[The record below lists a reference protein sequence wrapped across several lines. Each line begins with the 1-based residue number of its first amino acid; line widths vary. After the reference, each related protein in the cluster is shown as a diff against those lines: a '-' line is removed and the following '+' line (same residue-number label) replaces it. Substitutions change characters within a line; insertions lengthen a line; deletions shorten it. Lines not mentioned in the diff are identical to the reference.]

1 MGETGGLEQVAA
13 MLALRGISRR
23 EAARQLQHISYS
35 ALNKKLRGQARLH
48 LEELRALEALLM
60 GPESERERSA

>member
-23 EAARQLQHISYS
+23 EAARQLHISYS